1 MSRPPIII
9 KGLVKGNHVRKMLIR
24 VANLWVVKE
33 KNGLHHL
40 EMVIQDAKGD
50 QIHVTTRNREFK
62 DCIEQLI
69 ENETYCLY
77 NGDHMVNEGNF
88 KVCLNKLKL
97 VFNGG
102 TTISKMEI
110 TAILPHQF
118 KFKPNVDFLNAFSE
132 NFNSTLDVVGVLQD
146 VVKTQTDGGGKKPC
160 VNITLCD
167 EAGNVIEVALWEDY
181 GKQFMNNN
189 NSNNSPGPTLLIL
202 THAWFKEN

>member
-88 KVCLNKLKL
+88 K
-97 VFNGG
+97 
-102 TTISKMEI
+102 
-110 TAILPHQF
+110 F
-118 KFKPNVDFLNAFSE
+118 KFKPNVDFLSG
-132 NFNSTLDVVGVLQD
+132 NFNMDLLDDVVGVLQD